1 MKTETQTSAGLAL
14 ICKLIEPMSV
24 ANFTGLTQP
33 SPNPA
38 AR

>member
-1 MKTETQTSAGLAL
+1 MKTETQTSARLAL
-14 ICKLIEPMSV
+14 ISKLIEPMSL

>member
-24 ANFTGLTQP
+24 ANFTGLIQP

>member
-14 ICKLIEPMSV
+14 ISKLIEPMSV
-24 ANFTGLTQP
+24 ANFTGLIQP